1 MKPLLFELGVE
12 ELPPSYVR
20 PAFKEL
26 KQKFEDFF
34 KKNRIEYSGI
44 KAFGTPRRIAI
55 LVENVAEK
63 QEEWEKEMVG
73 PPVRVAYDAAG
84 NPTKAAISFA
94 QSAGVDIKDLKIVTN
109 KKGEYVAAVVKEG
122 GASTVELLKSEV
134 PEIVKSL
141 KFKKT
146 MRWADAFRFP
156 RPIRWIVFI
165 FGDDTVEIE
174 IAGVKSG
181 KVTRGQRLISPA
193 EIEVQN
199 PLEYEELMEK
209 NFVIAD
215 FKKRREIVIGKINET
230 AQKAG
235 GKIIQDEELI
245 DEVTNLVEYPEA
257 VLGSFDEKYLE
268 LPDEVVITA
277 MKQHQRY
284 FSVVN
289 SDGKLLPY
297 FVAVI
302 NNRAEYEEFIRPG
315 LERVLRARLED
326 AKFYYEEDLKESL
339 DKRVEKLKGVVWRE
353 MNGRV
358 VSMYEKVMR
367 VKELALKLAEGD
379 PEVDK
384 KVIERGALLSKTD
397 LTTEMIRDGKEFTK
411 LEGKIG
417 MEYAIALGE
426 DERVAKV
433 IFEHHLPRFSGDQL
447 PTQKESAYVGL
458 ADRIDTIV
466 GIFSAGYEVKG
477 SQDPLG
483 MRKLSYGLIDLI
495 LGLNVKLDLGEA
507 IRTSMEIY
515 GIEDETLLDR
525 ILNFIFTR
533 FENYL
538 EERLGIRYD
547 IVDAVIASGIRDLVN
562 LKNRAVVLNEL
573 LTREPEVF
581 DKVVIGQKRVANIL
595 KNAGELP
602 SINPELFEK
611 EEERTL
617 YETAK
622 SVEPMVIKALQKE
635 EFREALNQLLLLKDP
650 IDKFFDNVFV
660 MTENESVRENRLA
673 LLKFVREIFSHYGDL
688 SKIVVEGQS

>member
-12 ELPPSYVR
+12 ELPPSYVK
-20 PAFKEL
+20 PAFREL
-26 KQKFEDFF
+26 KQRFEDFF
-34 KKNRIEYSGI
+34 KRNRIEYSGI
-44 KAFGTPRRIAI
+44 RAFGSPRRIAI

-63 QEEWEKEMVG
+63 QEEWEKEIIG

-94 QSAGVDIKDLKIVTN
+94 QSAGVDVKELKIVTN
-109 KKGEYVAAVVKEG
+109 KKGEYVAAIVREG
-122 GASTVELLKSEV
+122 GTTTFELLKSEV
-134 PEIVKSL
+134 PEIVSSL

-146 MRWADAFRFP
+146 MRWADSFRFP
-156 RPIRWIVFI
+156 RPIRWIVFV
-165 FGDDTVEIE
+165 FGGETVEIE

-181 KVTRGQRLISPA
+181 RVTRGHRLISPG
-193 EIEVQN
+193 EIEIQN
-199 PLEYEELMEK
+199 PLEYEELMER

-215 FKKRREIVIGKINET
+215 FKKRKET
-230 AQKAG
+230 VVEKVKEAARKVG
-235 GKIIQDEELI
+235 GEIIQDEDLI
-245 DEVTNLVEYPEA
+245 EEVTNLVEYPEA

-268 LPDEVVITA
+268 LPDDVVITA

-289 SDGKLLPY
+289 SEGKLLPN
-297 FVAVI
+297 FIAVI
-302 NNRAEYEEFIRPG
+302 NNRAEYADFIRPG

-326 AKFYYEEDLKESL
+326 AKFYYDEDLKEPL
-339 DKRVEKLKGVVWRE
+339 DERVEKLKGVVWRE

-367 VKELALKLAEGD
+367 VKKLALKLAGSD
-379 PEVDK
+379 PGVDK

-447 PTQKESAYVGL
+447 PTQRESAYVGL

-466 GIFSAGYEVKG
+466 GIFSTGYEVKG

-483 MRKLSYGLIDLI
+483 MRKLSYGLIELI
-495 LGLNVKLDLGEA
+495 LGLNLKLDLGTA
-507 IRTSMEIY
+507 IRASMDIY
-515 GIEDETLLDR
+515 GIDDDALLEK

-573 LTREPEVF
+573 LNKEPEVF

-602 SINPELFEK
+602 PINPELFEK
-611 EEERTL
+611 EEEKIL
-617 YETAK
+617 YDTAQNVK
-622 SVEPMVIKALQKE
+622 PRVIDALEKE

-660 MTENESVRENRLA
+660 MTENESVRKNRLA

-688 SKIVVEGQS
+688 SKIVVEGQ